1 MKIKKKKAA
10 GENKKYYTIYLDKE
24 NAEKVKRVLSKAN
37 LPFST
42 FVSIQIDAF
51 ANLIDETGWSEKL
64 ENMSLSDA
72 LIVLGGIYKG
82 IENEQK
88 EIKKIE
94 KKKSK

>member
-1 MKIKKKKAA
+1 MKVQKKKAV
-10 GENKKYYTIYLDKE
+10 GENKKYYTVYLDKE

-37 LPFST
+37 LPFSA
-42 FVSIQIDAF
+42 FVSIQINAF

-82 IENEQK
+82 IEAEQK
-88 EIKKIE
+88 EIKEMGYE
-94 KKKSK
+94 KK